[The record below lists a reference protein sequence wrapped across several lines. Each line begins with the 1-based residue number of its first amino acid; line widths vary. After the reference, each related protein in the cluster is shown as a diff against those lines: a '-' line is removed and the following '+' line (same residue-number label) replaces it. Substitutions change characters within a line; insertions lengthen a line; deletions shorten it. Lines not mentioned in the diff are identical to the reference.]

1 MSLKLYAP
9 ADLDVAESEFPGL
22 SLYSEPEP
30 ELELE
35 DDCQVLSW
43 RFIRRGGQPSF
54 IEAVQRSRLL
64 HMHRRCHE
72 CGRPTVQPV
81 ERNDAVLGK
90 NRLPIP
96 GTSTVVGFHC
106 DYCQSEW
113 SA

>member
-9 ADLDVAESEFPGL
+9 DDLDIAETEFPNL
-22 SLYSEPEP
+22 SVYHEPEP
-30 ELELE
+30 EFE
-35 DDCQVLSW
+35 DDCEVLSW
-43 RFIRRGGQPSF
+43 RFIRRGNQSSF

-64 HMHRRCHE
+64 HRHLRCHE
-72 CGRPTVQPV
+72 CGRPTVHPV
-81 ERNDAVLGK
+81 DQNDAVLGK

>member
-9 ADLDVAESEFPGL
+9 DEVEVTDHEFPSL
-22 SLYSEPEP
+22 SVYHEPEP
-30 ELELE
+30 EAEE
-35 DDCQVLSW
+35 DCEVLSW
-43 RFIRRGGQPSF
+43 RFIRRNGQPSL
-54 IEAVQRSRLL
+54 IEAVHRSRLL
-64 HMHRRCHE
+64 HQHRRCHE
-72 CGRPTVQPV
+72 CGRPTVHPV

-96 GTSTVVGFHC
+96 GTSTVVGFQC

>member
-9 ADLDVAESEFPGL
+9 NLSESRDNEFPNL
-22 SLYSEPEP
+22 SVYHEADEA
-30 ELELE
+30 EEHV
-35 DDCQVLSW
+35 DQVISW
-43 RFIRRGGQPSF
+43 RFFPRRNDQPSF
-54 IEAVQRSRLL
+54 MEVVQRSRLL
-64 HMHRRCHE
+64 HVHRRCRD
-72 CGRPTVQPV
+72 CGRPTVQPL

-113 SA
+113 TA

>member
-9 ADLDVAESEFPGL
+9 HEFEVEEHEFPQL
-22 SLYSEPEP
+22 TVYHEPDP
-30 ELELE
+30 ESPADHE
-35 DDCQVLSW
+35 VLSW
-43 RFIRRGGQPSF
+43 RFVRRDGHPSF
-54 IEAVQRSRLL
+54 IEVLHRSRLL
-64 HMHRRCHE
+64 HQHRRCHE

-81 ERNDAVLGK
+81 EKNDGVLGK
-90 NRLPIP
+90 NRLPVP

>member
-9 ADLDVAESEFPGL
+9 FDLDTAEAEFPSL
-22 SLYSEPEP
+22 SVYHEPEF
-30 ELELE
+30 EADE
-35 DDCQVLSW
+35 DCEVLSW
-43 RFIRRGGQPSF
+43 RFIRRDGKLSV

-72 CGRPTVQPV
+72 CGRPTVHPV